1 MMMRVKLLLWFLK
14 GLIISVLIIVTS
26 SLIFEIKQ
34 AHLLAGELEVNKTK
48 SLNAVTRHTDT
59 RYKALH
65 VRLKLTCIIT
75 SYTHTHRAT
84 A

>member
-59 RYKALH
+59 GLTC
-65 VRLKLTCIIT
+65 KLTCIIT

>member
-1 MMMRVKLLLWFLK
+1 MYDDESKVASVVFERPYYISSYYCH
-14 GLIISVLIIVTS
+14 IILD
-26 SLIFEIKQ
+26 IKQ